1 MISKKIYVQS
11 KLKRN
16 VFFVITW
23 SVLYGSLNLYWLL
36 LGTGYP
42 FQNGD
47 LDLFSAIITY
57 LPAQVG
63 GSLFVILCLFG
74 LLVGV
79 EIRRPKRMIPRWLIL
94 SYLWGTAF
102 ALILFVPDSSL
113 IAAIAYAFLFKFDFN
128 WQMLNQIICI
138 IGALSFSFA
147 ALAFQRKIRNACEY
161 CGRSDNEKPIFLARW
176 GKFITYIAVL
186 APLPYAITRY
196 AWSLGI
202 PLGVDQNFLKDF
214 SSSNPI
220 HHIIEWTFGSL
231 CIVGSILTLGLIQKW
246 GERFPSW
253 FPFIGGKKVPVLL
266 AVIPATCVAIAV
278 TSAGFVFTT
287 SFIAVEFHLV
297 SADGIL
303 VSQIWGAVG
312 PMLFWIPWG
321 VALGL
326 ATIAYYYR
334 RRDKCCHCGRG
345 VNRSIS
351 NNMQIFPS

>member
-1 MISKKIYVQS
+1 MNSDKIYVPS

-16 VFFVITW
+16 AYFVMIW
-23 SVLYGSLNLYWLL
+23 SVLYGSLHLYWLIS
-36 LGTGYP
+36 GIGYP
-42 FQNGD
+42 FQNEN
-47 LDLFSAIITY
+47 LDLFAAIITY
-57 LPAQVG
+57 IPARVG
-63 GSLFVILCLFG
+63 GSLFVILCLLG

-79 EIRRPKRMIPRWLIL
+79 AIRGPKKILPNWFIL
-94 SYLWGTAF
+94 SYLWGTAV
-102 ALILFVPDSSL
+102 ALIIFVPDSSM

-138 IGALSFSFA
+138 IGAFAFSSA
-147 ALAFQRKIRNACEY
+147 ALAFQRNIRNACEY
-161 CGRSDNEKPIFLARW
+161 CGRADTEKPFFLDRW

-186 APLPYAITRY
+186 APLPYAFIRF
-196 AWSLGI
+196 AWALGI
-202 PLGVDQNFLKDF
+202 PLGVEKDFLQEF

-220 HHIIEWTFGSL
+220 HQIVEWTFGSL
-231 CIVGSILTLGLIQKW
+231 CIAGSILTLGLIQKW

-253 FPFIGGKKVPVLL
+253 FPFVGGKNVPVLL

-278 TSAGFVFTT
+278 TSAGFVFTS

-326 ATIAYYYR
+326 AAAAYYYR
-334 RRDKCCHCGRG
+334 RRGQCSHCGRG
-345 VNRSIS
+345 ENKSILK
-351 NNMQIFPS
+351 